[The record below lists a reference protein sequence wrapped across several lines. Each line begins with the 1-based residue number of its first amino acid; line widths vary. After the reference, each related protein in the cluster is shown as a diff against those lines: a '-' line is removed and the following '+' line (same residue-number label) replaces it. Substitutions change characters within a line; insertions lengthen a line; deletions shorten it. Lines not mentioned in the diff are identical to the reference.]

1 MNPFLAK
8 LDFHRRGAKSAEK
21 SGFSLA
27 VEGNGKRKGPAAKSD

>member
-1 MNPFLAK
+1 LSK
-8 LDFHRRGAKSAEK
+8 LDFHRKGAKNAEK